1 MTIFYQVSEMD
12 IPELELFLSEA
23 NVGEVDLQKQYHY
36 FVVAKDDEGEILG
49 TIGLIP
55 IGNSGLLRS
64 FVISPAFPTEKISE
78 LIQCML
84 LAAKS
89 RELASIYL
97 VTEKRSSLAF
107 FEAFGFE
114 RKESIAQEIKSSP
127 HVEKLIQ
134 QENRW
139 FMQKIL

>member
-12 IPELELFLSEA
+12 IPELAQFLSEA
-23 NVGEVDLQKQYHY
+23 NVGEVDLQKQYQY
-36 FVVAKDDEGEILG
+36 FVVAKDDEGKILG

-55 IGNSGLLRS
+55 IGHSGLLRS
-64 FVISPAFPTEKISE
+64 FVISPTFPTGKIAE

-97 VTEKRSSLAF
+97 VTEKQSSLAF

-114 RKESIAQEIKSSP
+114 RKENIAQEIKSSP

-134 QENRW
+134 QENCW